1 MLLTLAALA
10 GCAAVPKSKVLED
23 AGEFSRHRSVGVAP
37 FIDTR
42 GQGQAI
48 ADAIEAG
55 FQALMYEP
63 VDQKALAQVLA
74 ATMPNRSA
82 APGIEA
88 LERIRSKTG
97 ADAIIFGRMSPD
109 WSTAL
114 ITVDEIEMGSPI
126 LSAVLRPSD
135 PKKKAFT
142 DANDVAKEALR
153 VLTHL
158 R

>member
-1 MLLTLAALA
+1 VLLTLAALA
-10 GCAAVPKSKVLED
+10 ACAPVPKSKVLED
-23 AGEFSRHRSVGVAP
+23 AGEFSRHRAVGIAP

-42 GQGQAI
+42 GQGQTI
-48 ADAIEAG
+48 ADTIQAG
-55 FQALMYEP
+55 LQALMYEP
-63 VDQKALAQVLA
+63 VDQKALAQIVA

-88 LERIRSKTG
+88 LERIHSKTG
-97 ADAIIFGRMSPD
+97 VDAIIFGRMAPD

-126 LSAVLRPSD
+126 LRAVLRPSD

-142 DANDVAKEALR
+142 DADDVAKEALR
-153 VLTHL
+153 VLTSLH
-158 R
+158 